1 MFVKPENESTTIFG
15 GYRVSHNTLK
25 VLSNL
30 HGLSCNVHIED
41 CNQCQ
46 CILKY

>member
-1 MFVKPENESTTIFG
+1 MFVKPENEVNYIFG
-15 GYRVSHNTLK
+15 SYPVSYITQIK
-25 VLSNL
+25 VSNL

>member
-15 GYRVSHNTLK
+15 DYPVSHYTLK
-25 VLSNL
+25 VSKD
-30 HGLSCNVHIED
+30 GLNCNVHIED

>member
-15 GYRVSHNTLK
+15 SYPVSYNTLK
-25 VLSNL
+25 VTDL